1 MTKILIFWFGD
12 ISFSLWGQT
21 QIWYFFIF
29 AKLQKY
35 TNFFQYT
42 SSLVSFDRIF
52 KSLSDYNI
60 S

>member
-1 MTKILIFWFGD
+1 MTKTLIFWFGD

-35 TNFFQYT
+35 TIFFKIHQV
-42 SSLVSFDRIF
+42 LVSFDRIF

-60 S
+60 I